1 MSAMTTPLTRPQ
13 ASAAI
18 ADSGWRYLLGAI
30 ATSVVV
36 DSIEQAAQVAQ
47 TVSTAC
53 GQEAD
58 QHLRLDLR
66 PARVEITLR
75 AASIGRVTETDIE
88 LSRRIDAAVT
98 ALGLS
103 TGGATSSDGRRSGQ
117 LLEIAIDALDIAAI
131 LPFWRAVM
139 GYADA
144 PGDWSGSD
152 VVDPVGQ
159 GPTIWFQQMDEPRPQ
174 RNRIHF
180 DLTVPH
186 DEAPARIEAA
196 LAAGGH
202 LVSAEEA
209 RAFWIL
215 ADAEGNEVCVCTW
228 QDRDPPT

>member
-1 MSAMTTPLTRPQ
+1 MTTPMTRTA

-18 ADSGWRYLLGAI
+18 AGSGWRYLLGTI
-30 ATSVVV
+30 ATSVAV
-36 DSIEQAAQVAQ
+36 DSIERATQVAEA
-47 TVSTAC
+47 VATAC

-58 QHLRLDLR
+58 GHLRLDLR
-66 PARVEITLR
+66 SDRVEINLRTL
-75 AASIGRVTETDIE
+75 SIMRVTETDVD
-88 LSRRIDAAVT
+88 LAARIDAAV
-98 ALGLS
+98 ARLGLV
-103 TGGATSSDGRRSGQ
+103 TGGATSRDGRRSEQ
-117 LLEIAIDALDIAAI
+117 LLEIAIDALDVAAI

-139 GYADA
+139 GYVADEQAGA
-144 PGDWSGSD
+144 PGDE
-152 VVDPVGQ
+152 VIDPVGQ

-186 DEAPARIEAA
+186 DEAPARIDAA

-228 QDRDPPT
+228 QDRD

>member
-1 MSAMTTPLTRPQ
+1 MTAMTTPLSRPA

-18 ADSGWRYLLGAI
+18 EKSGWRYLLGTI
-30 ATSVVV
+30 ATSVQV
-36 DSIEQAAQVAQ
+36 DSIERATEVARTAAA
-47 TVSTAC
+47 AC
-53 GQEAD
+53 GAEAD
-58 QHLRLDLR
+58 GHLRLDLR
-66 PARVEITLR
+66 PSRVEISLQTS
-75 AASIGRVTETDIE
+75 SIRRVTETDVE
-88 LSRRIDAAVT
+88 LSRLIEAALAKV
-98 ALGLS
+98 GLN
-103 TGGATSSDGRRSGQ
+103 TGGASSSAGGRSEQ

-139 GYADA
+139 GYAAEPTGGPADE
-144 PGDWSGSD
+144 

-186 DEAPARIEAA
+186 DEAPARIDAA

-228 QDRDPPT
+228 QDRD